1 MANLNVGSKA
11 PNFSLVANDGKNY
24 SLKDF
29 KGKKVVLYFYPKDD
43 TTGCTA
49 EACSFRDNL
58 SAIKKKGALV
68 LGVSPD
74 GLKSHEKFV
83 SKYDLNFPVLSD
95 ESKEMLTEYGV
106 WQEKSMYGRKYMGV
120 VRTTYIID
128 EKGKISHI
136 FPKVKVD
143 GHTEEVLK
151 ALSE

>member
-1 MANLNVGSKA
+1 MAMVNVGDKA
-11 PNFSLVANDGKNY
+11 PNFSLVANDGKIY
-24 SLKDF
+24 SLQDF
-29 KGKKVVLYFYPKDD
+29 KGKKIVLYFYPKDD
-43 TTGCTA
+43 TSGCTA

-58 SAIKKKGALV
+58 SLIKKKGALV
-68 LGVSPD
+68 IGVSPD
-74 GLKSHEKFV
+74 GLKAHEKFV

-95 ESKEMLTEYGV
+95 ESKEMLMEYGV

-120 VRTTYIID
+120 VRTTYIIN

-143 GHTEEVLK
+143 GHTKEILI